1 MPGNSW
7 AHRIFFGSFLFFLAA
22 YSIFLFGS
30 NVDQLWVNPETA
42 ATRALTSV
50 WEDDLS
56 ISNEFAGGFW
66 KDVYFWKSL
75 NLTLLVSV
83 ITTVLVTLAGVPAA
97 YALSRFKI
105 PARWAVEVLFSAII
119 VVPASSVG
127 LCLIVMFNHGPLFAL
142 QQWMGFRFVHSIFPG
157 MVMASA
163 VLSFAFGVSAWKA
176 TFDSINPRFGIVARS
191 LGAGAWEAFRDVE
204 FPLARNGIVAGIILA
219 WARTIAEFGAVLL
232 FCGTFGEL
240 PRGRFSP
247 LLQWLNLDQADWLP
261 VAVWSQIEYGNV
273 EYGFALAYVL
283 VIIGGVCVYALHRL
297 GGKGYIW

>member
-1 MPGNSW
+1 MSGNG
-7 AHRIFFGSFLFFLAA
+7 RLYRFFFGGFVLFLVA
-22 YSIFLFGS
+22 YSLFLFGA
-30 NVDQLWVNPETA
+30 NVDQLWVSPETA

-50 WEDDLS
+50 WDDDLS

-66 KDVYFWKSL
+66 KDAYFWRSL
-75 NLTLLVSV
+75 GLTLAVSV
-83 ITTVLVTLAGVPAA
+83 VTTVLVTLAGVPAA
-97 YALSRFKI
+97 YALSRFKV
-105 PARWAVEVLFSAII
+105 PARGAVDVLFSAII

-127 LCLIVMFNHGPLFAL
+127 LCLIVMFNHGPLFEF
-142 QQWMGFRFVHSIFPG
+142 QQWMGFRFAHSIFPG

-176 TFDSINPRFGIVARS
+176 TFDSINPRFGIVART
-191 LGAGAWEAFRDVE
+191 LGSGVWESFKNVE
-204 FPLARNGIVAGIILA
+204 FPMARNGILAGIILA

-247 LLQWLNLDQADWLP
+247 LMQWLNLDRADWLP

-283 VIIGGVCVYALHRL
+283 VIIGGVCVYALHRM